1 MNLDHN
7 NSEEHRNDIV
17 SITINDVDKE
27 IHRGRKT
34 VEEIKKIGGVSLN
47 HMLEQVIDRKLT
59 PLDDNSSVVIKG
71 GEIFVSHIKD
81 GGSA

>member
-47 HMLEQVIDRKLT
+47 HMLEQVINRKLT